1 MKFRKINP
9 GGVRREDGV
18 SIQIKHHDYL
28 EYRNQVGVANV
39 SVDYDP
45 ETREINVY
53 ASQVT
58 DWETQSKTEKI
69 PAPIRE
75 QMAHDLK
82 DGLALLKGK
91 FVVK

>member
-1 MKFRKINP
+1 MHFIKVNP

-18 SIQIKHHDYL
+18 SIQVKHHDYL
-28 EYRNQVGVANV
+28 EYRNQVGMVKI

-58 DWETQSKTEKI
+58 DWETLNGSETIPFTERAQI
-69 PAPIRE
+69 VL
-75 QMAHDLK
+75 DLK

-91 FVVK
+91 FVVH